1 MPDAHPSRRT
11 AFSLGAVA
19 LGLLLAGCSEPAPRR
34 FEPLSYDYLTPLKL
48 NVGRIDVDDTWT
60 PRGADRHVEFLAP
73 TPPLD
78 ALRQM
83 EEDRLVPGGTAG
95 RALYTIDDA
104 SIIRQGGT
112 YRANFAVKLDI
123 LNDDGQRQR
132 GIEAQATG
140 THAVTGDYPDT
151 VRSDLYDLT
160 RKTMDDMNVEFEY
173 QIRHTL
179 RQDLQTTSPNAPPPP
194 PVDTQDLGAPSTTP

>member
-19 LGLLLAGCSEPAPRR
+19 LGLLLAGCSEPAPRQ
-34 FEPLSYDYLTPLKL
+34 FEPLSYDYLTRLKL

-73 TPPLD
+73 PPPLD

-95 RALYTIDDA
+95 RALFTIDDA
-104 SIIRQGGT
+104 SIIRQGDV
-112 YRANFAVKLDI
+112 YRANFAVRLDI
-123 LNDDGQRQR
+123 LNDDGERQR
-132 GIEAQATG
+132 GIAAHAAG
-140 THAVTGDYPDT
+140 THPVTGDDREE

-160 RKTMDDMNVEFEY
+160 RTTMDDMNVDFEY

-179 RQDLQTTSPNAPPPP
+179 RDDLQTTSPNAPPPP